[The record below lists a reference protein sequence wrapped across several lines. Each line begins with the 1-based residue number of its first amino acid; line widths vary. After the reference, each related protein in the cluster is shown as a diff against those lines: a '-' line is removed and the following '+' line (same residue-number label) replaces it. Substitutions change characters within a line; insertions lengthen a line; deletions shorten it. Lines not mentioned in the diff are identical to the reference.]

1 MWVVIFIALLPIL
14 VVLRAADKD
23 AKRKHRGKY
32 RRK

>member
-1 MWVVIFIALLPIL
+1 MWILIALFPIL
-14 VVLRAADKD
+14 VVLRASDKE